1 MGTEETAK
9 TGYLHVLHQGFLKK
23 SWLHKYCA
31 LYDSSRHGVKRLEVY
46 DSEESFSRHAQQKCI
61 TLEDCIKVVPALQKH
76 QPNVFEVHT
85 RTQSQQFSAD
95 SFGEMTEWIEAIR
108 GVTFGQQAVATSA
121 VPDSPIVEEENTL
134 YGSLDA
140 PHVFRVRALP
150 TEAGERCGM
159 RGSFF
164 LLVGPR
170 GVTLAE
176 RGLRGALGAALLWW
190 PYYSIRRY
198 GLLAGTFSLEAGRK
212 AASGEG
218 LFSWHAADAEDIF
231 RAVAS
236 FVRTSRDGSALL
248 EQLEQHCY
256 ENVPLVTSAEGDPA
270 DDAVQHV
277 RRNGAEY
284 AVVHKSST
292 KSLHPQ

>member
-1 MGTEETAK
+1 MAK
-9 TGYLHVLHQGFLKK
+9 FLFC
-23 SWLHKYCA
+23 LA
-31 LYDSSRHGVKRLEVY
+31 
-46 DSEESFSRHAQQKCI
+46 A
-61 TLEDCIKVVPALQKH
+61 
-76 QPNVFEVHT
+76 
-85 RTQSQQFSAD
+85 
-95 SFGEMTEWIEAIR
+95 
-108 GVTFGQQAVATSA
+108 
-121 VPDSPIVEEENTL
+121 
-134 YGSLDA
+134 
-140 PHVFRVRALP
+140 HVFRVRALP
-150 TEAGERCGM
+150 TEAGERCGL

-176 RGLRGALGAALLWW
+176 RGPRGGLGAALLWW

-236 FVRTSRDGSALL
+236 FVRTSLDGSALL

-256 ENVPLVTSAEGDPA
+256 ENVPLVTSAEGDPSE
-270 DDAVQHV
+270 AVQHV

-284 AVVHKSST
+284 AVVHKTSST
-292 KSLHPQ
+292 KVFHPQ